1 MRGDSGEKSTRTR
14 DMVQFWSDHHQPT
27 NRFVSHQ
34 ELGGPHGGAAY
45 HLQAQAEKANN
56 KKRQKRDPTQGEDT
70 PFTDGTFLEATTKE
84 GRNTP

>member
-1 MRGDSGEKSTRTR
+1 MRGDTGEKSTQTR

-34 ELGGPHGGAAY
+34 EWGGPHGGAAY
-45 HLQAQAEKANN
+45 HLQAQAEKN
-56 KKRQKRDPTQGEDT
+56 KQQEETEEGSYPRRRHPLHRWY
-70 PFTDGTFLEATTKE
+70 FSEATTKE